1 LLHPNNIAINMSTK
15 KLYILLFISLST
27 VWFKANA
34 AIVDTALT
42 HSPAMNKDLK
52 VVIVRPAD
60 YSAAKKYPVLYL
72 LHGYSGN
79 YSDWI
84 KKVPAIT
91 KLADTYHMLIVCPDG
106 NFAGWY
112 FDSPTNKEWMYET
125 YIATELIN
133 YVDKHYSTIATRK
146 GRAITGLSMGGH
158 GALFLAFKHQDVFGA
173 AGSMSG
179 VVDIRQFADSYGI
192 EQALGKYSEHPD
204 VWEQHCVV
212 SLIYLLKPNAL
223 ALTFDCGYDDGMYSG
238 NQELHEKLMER
249 KIPHDY
255 TVRPGGHSWEYWG
268 NSINYQALFF
278 SRYFTDGK

>member
-1 LLHPNNIAINMSTK
+1 LHPNNIAINMSTK

-52 VVIVRPAD
+52 AVIVRPAD